1 VTIFGA
7 GNGKG
12 HENMNGRTMPR
23 LSPLTLAAYSSP
35 YLPVGG
41 LILALVVYL
50 PNYYASHIGLDL
62 TAVGAAFTLVRLFD
76 IFFDPIAGAAIDGMR
91 LSFGRYRPFL
101 VLSSPLIAAAVYAIF
116 MAEPGVSTT
125 YLTFWLAVLYVGFS
139 LCVLSQAAWGA
150 ALAPDYHERSRIYS
164 RIQIFGVIGGVG
176 ALALPPLAASVF
188 HADQTA
194 GIQAMGWFIILAAP
208 ITAFIAV
215 TRVPEPPSLP
225 HRERISWR
233 DYRALLVRHSMIRV
247 LLADFLTTLGPA
259 ITAALYLFFVREARG
274 YTLIQANLLLL
285 IYICAGL
292 AGAPFWAWLSRR
304 LGKHRTIILAS
315 GLHVIAQTCV
325 LLLPKAQFDLMAP
338 AMFVVGFIASAYLF
352 LLSAMVAD
360 VSDEV
365 RLETGKDRTA
375 LLYALFTGTQKIG
388 SALSVGITFAI
399 LDAIGFKAAE
409 GSVNSPA
416 AIWGL
421 EACFVVAPV
430 LAIGLGGLAMW
441 GYRLTEQRHREI
453 RDGLETVDA
462 QGHMAPEGVTVAGP
476 LAPATAIEG

>member
-1 VTIFGA
+1 
-7 GNGKG
+7 
-12 HENMNGRTMPR
+12 MSGRAPMR
-23 LSPLTLAAYSSP
+23 LSAGMLAAYSSP

-62 TAVGAAFTLVRLFD
+62 TAVGAAFTVVRLFD
-76 IFFDPIAGAAIDGMR
+76 ICFDPIAGAAMDGLR
-91 LSFGRYRPFL
+91 SPWGRFRPFL
-101 VLSSPLIAAAVYAIF
+101 AASAPLIALAVYEIF
-116 MAEPGVSTT
+116 MAEPGVGAG
-125 YLTFWLAVLYVGFS
+125 YLTGWLVVLYVGFS

-150 ALAPDYHERSRIYS
+150 ALVPEYHERSRVYA
-164 RIQIFGVIGGVG
+164 RIQIFGIVGGIAV
-176 ALALPPLAASVF
+176 LALPPLTAAVF
-188 HADQTA
+188 HADQTV
-194 GIQAMGWFIILAAP
+194 GIQAMGWFIIFAAP
-208 ITAFIAV
+208 ITAAIAV
-215 TRVPEPPSLP
+215 ARVPEPMETSQ

-233 DYRALLVRHSMIRV
+233 DYRELLLRHSMSRV
-247 LLADFLTTLGPA
+247 LFADFLLTLGPA
-259 ITAALYLFFVREARG
+259 ITAALYLFFFREARG
-274 YTLIQANLLLL
+274 YTLTQANVLLL

-315 GLHVIAQTCV
+315 ILHGIGQSCV
-325 LLLPKAQFDLMAP
+325 LLLPKANVVLMTP

-388 SALSVGITFAI
+388 SALSVGITFTI
-399 LDAIGFKAAE
+399 LDYIGFKATE
-409 GSVNSPA
+409 GSVNTPD

-421 EACFVVAPV
+421 QACFVVAPV
-430 LAIGLGGLAMW
+430 LSILLGGSMMW
-441 GYRLTEQRHREI
+441 GYRLTAQRHAEI
-453 RDGLETVDA
+453 RDGLKIHDDKF
-462 QGHMAPEGVTVAGP
+462 GHASPEGIIVAGP
-476 LAPATAIEG
+476 LAPAIAAEAPP

>member
-1 VTIFGA
+1 
-7 GNGKG
+7 
-12 HENMNGRTMPR
+12 MNGQTAR
-23 LSPLTLAAYSSP
+23 LSPLRMAAYSSP

-62 TAVGAAFTLVRLFD
+62 TAVGAAFTFVRLFD
-76 IFFDPIAGAAIDGMR
+76 ICFDPLAGAAIDGMR

-101 VLSSPLIAAAVYAIF
+101 ALSSPFIAIAVYAIF
-116 MAEPGVSTT
+116 MAQPGVSAI
-125 YLTFWLAVLYVGFS
+125 YLTIWLAVLYVGFS

-150 ALAPDYHERSRIYS
+150 ALAPDYHERSRLYS
-164 RIQIFGVIGGVG
+164 RIQIAGVVGGVA

-188 HADQTA
+188 DADQTV
-194 GIQAMGWFIILAAP
+194 GIQAMGWFILCAAP
-208 ITAFIAV
+208 VTAFIAI
-215 TRVPEPPSLP
+215 TRVPEPPASQ
-225 HRERISWR
+225 HRERVGWR
-233 DYRALLVRHSMIRV
+233 DYRALLLRHSTIRV

-259 ITAALYLFFVREARG
+259 ITAVLYLFFVREARG
-274 YTLIQANLLLL
+274 YTLTQANLLLL

-304 LGKHRTIILAS
+304 LGKHRTIITAS
-315 GLHVIAQTCV
+315 LFHAVSQTVV
-325 LLLPKAQFDLMAP
+325 LLLPKAVFPLMAP

-375 LLYALFTGTQKIG
+375 LLYALFTGTQKVG

-409 GSVNSPA
+409 GSVNTPD

-430 LAIGLGGLAMW
+430 LAILLGGLAMW
-441 GYRLTEQRHREI
+441 GYRLTEGRHKEI
-453 RDGLETVDA
+453 RDGLAKRDA
-462 QGHMAPEGVTVAGP
+462 QGPMPPEGLTVAGP
-476 LAPATAIEG
+476 MAPATAIES

>member
-1 VTIFGA
+1 
-7 GNGKG
+7 
-12 HENMNGRTMPR
+12 MNGQTPR
-23 LSPLTLAAYSSP
+23 RLPPLVMAAYSGP

-62 TAVGAAFTLVRLFD
+62 TAVGAAFTFVRLFD
-76 IFFDPIAGAAIDGMR
+76 IGFDPIAGAAMDGLR
-91 LSFGRYRPFL
+91 LSFGRYKPFL
-101 VLSSPLIAAAVYAIF
+101 ALSSPLIAAAVFAIF
-116 MAEPGVSTT
+116 MAEPGVSTG
-125 YLTFWLAVLYVGFS
+125 YLTIWLAVLYVGFS

-150 ALAPDYHERSRIYS
+150 ALAPDYHERSRLYS
-164 RIQIFGVIGGVG
+164 RIQIAGIAGGVCV
-176 ALALPPLAASVF
+176 LALPPLLHSVF
-188 HADQTA
+188 GTGQTE
-194 GIQAMGWFIILAAP
+194 GIQAMGWFIMCAAP
-208 ITAFIAV
+208 ITAFIAIS
-215 TRVPEPPSLP
+215 RVSEPAAPL
-225 HRERISWR
+225 HHERISWR
-233 DYRALLVRHSMIRV
+233 DYRALLMRHSMIRV

-274 YTLIQANLLLL
+274 YTLTQANILLL

-304 LGKHRTIILAS
+304 LGKHRTIITAS
-315 GLHVIAQTCV
+315 IFHAISQTIV
-325 LLLPKAQFDLMAP
+325 LLLPKAVFPLMAP

-375 LLYALFTGTQKIG
+375 LLYALFTGTQKVG

-409 GSVNSPA
+409 GSVNAPD

-430 LAIGLGGLAMW
+430 LAILLGGLAMW

-453 RDGLETVDA
+453 RDGLATRDA
-462 QGHMAPEGVTVAGP
+462 QGHTAPEGVTVTGP
-476 LAPATAIEG
+476 LAPATAVES